1 MKAFW
6 KNHPALRM
14 VLMLALFVLSIALVT
29 AGWKMTGQLAGL
41 GIMLA
46 GVARCWLCWRSITP
60 PIGIEE
66 KRGKGEFPWKKIK

>member
-14 VLMLALFVLSIALVT
+14 VLMLVLFVLSIALVISRLENDRA
-29 AGWKMTGQLAGL
+29 AGWSWHHAFGG
-41 GIMLA
+41 G
-46 GVARCWLCWRSITP
+46 RCCWLYWCSITP

-66 KRGKGEFPWKKIK
+66 KREVKENSHGRK